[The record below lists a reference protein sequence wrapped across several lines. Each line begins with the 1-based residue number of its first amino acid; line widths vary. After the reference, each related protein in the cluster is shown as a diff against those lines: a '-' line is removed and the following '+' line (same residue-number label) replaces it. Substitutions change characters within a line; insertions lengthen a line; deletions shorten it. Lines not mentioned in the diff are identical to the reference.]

1 MTDMDKQ
8 SPDMDTLE
16 QAAAWFLDLRHL
28 TADAPEHQEHA
39 RWLALHP
46 SHRQAWER
54 VQRLQH
60 SFGQLPGAVRS
71 ETFQTARG
79 NRRQL
84 LRNLTALLVLG
95 STVTLGWHQK
105 EALRGLVAHHRT
117 GTGERSHITL
127 DDGSDVQLN
136 TATAFDVHYGADRR
150 ELHLYEGEIIVT
162 TATELQQRPF
172 SVRTRHGSVY
182 ALGTRFSVF
191 TQVGGTR
198 VQVFEQAVEVRPATH
213 GNTLQLHAG
222 EQSYFS
228 SMAVQKSTPLDMD
241 ADAWRNGLL
250 VVDNWPLGRVVH
262 ELARY
267 HKGHLGCDPVIAH
280 LTLSGI
286 FHLDDIAGVLQHL
299 TASLPVRIITRFS
312 YWVRVTSA

>member
-1 MTDMDKQ
+1 
-8 SPDMDTLE
+8 MDTLE
-16 QAAAWFLDLRHL
+16 QAAAWFLDLRHIA
-28 TADAPEHQEHA
+28 ADAPEHQEHA

-46 SHRQAWER
+46 SHRQAWDR

-60 SFGQLPGAVRS
+60 SFGQLPGAVGS
-71 ETFQTARG
+71 ETFRAARG

-95 STVTLGWHQK
+95 STVTLGWHQR
-105 EALRGLVAHHRT
+105 ENVRGLVAHHRT
-117 GTGERSHITL
+117 GTGERRHITL
-127 DDGSDVQLN
+127 DDGSDVLLN
-136 TATAFDVHYGADRR
+136 TATAFDVHYGAGQR

-162 TATELQQRPF
+162 TATDVQQRPF
-172 SVRTRHGSVY
+172 FVSTRHGSVH

-191 TQVGGTR
+191 TQTGSSR
-198 VQVFEQAVEVRPATH
+198 VQVFEQAVEVRPASRDDS
-213 GNTLQLHAG
+213 LQLQAG

-228 SMAVQKSTPLDMD
+228 STAVQKSTPLDTD

-250 VVDNWPLGRVVH
+250 VVDNWSLGRVIH

-267 HKGHLGCDPVIAH
+267 HKGHLGCDPAITH

-299 TASLPVRIITRFS
+299 TASLPVRVIKRSS
-312 YWVRVTSA
+312 YWVRVTAA